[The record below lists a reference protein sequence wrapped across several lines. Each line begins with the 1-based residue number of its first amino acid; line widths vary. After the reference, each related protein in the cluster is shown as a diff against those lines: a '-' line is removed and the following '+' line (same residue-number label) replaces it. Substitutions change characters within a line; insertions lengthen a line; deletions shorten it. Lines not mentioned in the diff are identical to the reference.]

1 MSQTYAWLVQK
12 GSVNIWK
19 DEQGIHVNTGPN
31 EKEGSIL
38 TNEDALEIGTIL
50 YHLAKDTPGY

>member
-12 GSVNIWK
+12 GTVNIWK
-19 DEQGIHVNTGPN
+19 DEQGIHVNTGN
-31 EKEGSIL
+31 QQEGSIL